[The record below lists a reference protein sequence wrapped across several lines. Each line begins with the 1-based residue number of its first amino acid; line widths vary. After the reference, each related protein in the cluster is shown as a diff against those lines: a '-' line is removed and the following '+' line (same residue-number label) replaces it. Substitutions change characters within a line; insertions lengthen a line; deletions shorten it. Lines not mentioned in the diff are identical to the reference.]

1 VNWWIGFA
9 SEEVLDEPELGSPK
23 FQAKVMELTDEL
35 LKVALKSLAR
45 KPKAAVGLGCMVTEK
60 TVSATHAD
68 WAMALPFIHTK
79 MANIKM
85 QAFLLYRILMLKS
98 ILFSFVV

>member
-1 VNWWIGFA
+1 
-9 SEEVLDEPELGSPK
+9 
-23 FQAKVMELTDEL
+23 
-35 LKVALKSLAR
+35 
-45 KPKAAVGLGCMVTEK
+45 MVTEK

-79 MANIKM
+79 MANITM